1 MTQFDTREYWERRL
15 ERNQGLRGVGFLR
28 LGEGYNTWLYRLRR
42 SVFVR
47 RMRAMGMDFTG
58 AEVLDVG
65 SGTGFYVERWREL
78 GARKVVG
85 LDLTKV
91 ATEQLRRRFPADE
104 FHNVDIG
111 SADLGEDA
119 SPLAGRRFD
128 AVSCFDVLFHIV
140 DDEQF
145 EAAIENIATLV
156 RPGGLFAL
164 SDYFV
169 HPEAM
174 ERSIRAPHRVS
185 RSLDRFHDVLKR
197 NGFEVLERRPMFFL
211 MNEPVDSGSR
221 LAKVRWFA
229 IAGPVAVSNAL
240 GTLVGAILYPLEW
253 LLVTVCKE
261 SPTTEMMICRRLP

>member
-1 MTQFDTREYWERRL
+1 MAQFDTRDYWERRL
-15 ERNQGLRGVGFLR
+15 ERNYGLEGVGFLR
-28 LGEGYNTWLYRLRR
+28 LGKGYNTWLYRLRR
-42 SVFVR
+42 SVFLR
-47 RMRAMGMDFTG
+47 RMRETGMDFTG

-78 GARKVVG
+78 GTRKVVG
-85 LDLTKV
+85 LDLTTV

-104 FHNVDIG
+104 FHQLDIG

-119 SPLAGRRFD
+119 NPLAGRQFD

-140 DDEQF
+140 DDQRF
-145 EAAIENIATLV
+145 ETAIENIATLV
-156 RPGGLFAL
+156 RPDGLFVL
-164 SDYFV
+164 SDNFV
-169 HPEAM
+169 HPEVM

-185 RSLDRFHDVLKR
+185 RSLDHFQDVLKR

-221 LAKVRWFA
+221 LAKARWFA
-229 IAGPVAVSNAL
+229 IAGPVAVGNAL

-261 SPTTEMMICRRLP
+261 SPATEMLICRKLP

>member
-1 MTQFDTREYWERRL
+1 MAQFDARDYWERRL
-15 ERNQGLRGVGFLR
+15 ERSYGLEGVGFLR

-42 SVFVR
+42 SVFLR
-47 RMRAMGMDFTG
+47 RMRATGMDFTG

-85 LDLTKV
+85 LDLTTV

-104 FHNVDIG
+104 FHNLDIG
-111 SADLGEDA
+111 SAGLGEDA
-119 SPLAGRRFD
+119 SPLAGRQFD
-128 AVSCFDVLFHIV
+128 AVSCFDVLFHII
-140 DDEQF
+140 DDEHF
-145 EAAIENIATLV
+145 ETAVENIATLV

-169 HPEAM
+169 HPEVM

-185 RSLDRFHDVLKR
+185 RSLDRFQDVLKC
-197 NGFEVLERRPMFFL
+197 NGLEVLERRPMFFL

-221 LAKVRWFA
+221 LAKARWFA
-229 IAGPVAVSNAL
+229 IAGPVAVSNVL
-240 GTLVGAILYPLEW
+240 GRLVGAILYPLEW
-253 LLVTVCKE
+253 LLVTVRKE
-261 SPTTEMMICRRLP
+261 SPATEMMICRKLP